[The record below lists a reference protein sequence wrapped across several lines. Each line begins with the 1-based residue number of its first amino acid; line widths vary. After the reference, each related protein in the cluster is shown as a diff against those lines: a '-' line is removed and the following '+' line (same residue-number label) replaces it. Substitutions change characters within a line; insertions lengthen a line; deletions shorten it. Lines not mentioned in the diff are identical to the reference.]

1 MDPEHADALEPQAVF
16 GAKVRRLRDEAGLTL
31 EQLGDRCDMDAAYV
45 SRVEQGH
52 KDVQLTTIVRLA
64 CALEVRPAVLLDDV
78 RCPARPD

>member
-1 MDPEHADALEPQAVF
+1 M
-16 GAKVRRLRDEAGLTL
+16 RRLRYDAGMTL
-31 EQLGDRCDMDAAYV
+31 EQLGDLCDMDPAYV

-78 RCPARPD
+78 RCPDRAD